1 MSKSST
7 RTSIHAKGHGVQI
20 STDWLNEEAPH
31 DKDNVRLLNIT
42 AGEHE
47 ITIFLNRDDNITF
60 TTPKG
65 DL

>member
-1 MSKSST
+1 MSTPSSS

-31 DKDNVRLLNIT
+31 SEDNVRLLNIT

-47 ITIFLNRDDNITF
+47 ITIFLNREDNITF
-60 TTPKG
+60 ITPKG
-65 DL
+65 D